1 MGTWYGNWRKFPEN
15 WRSRDR
21 LYPERWTGN
30 SSISESQ
37 FQIQTT
43 LWAYLGWCPRTP
55 LRAFMVAWVWP
66 HAQQTLSL
74 CTQASRMSLL
84 WEPGPS
90 HLGTF
95 HVFKLL
101 HSESKR
107 VIFGNPLLWATY
119 LCLIPTTLGWAL
131 KSVSKQSHFP
141 ALLTLFFSLKFFV
154 FFVVVV
160 CFVFK
165 KANLSYMLGF
175 SLWFQSHLKFTI
187 LTHTH
192 THTRAHTH
200 THPLKVHIPYFKS
213 KAYEKSF
220 CRRSAAL
227 IAFLYLE
234 HCFLWSWFH
243 YLWVHGN
250 GAH

>member
-1 MGTWYGNWRKFPEN
+1 M
-15 WRSRDR
+15 
-21 LYPERWTGN
+21 
-30 SSISESQ
+30 
-37 FQIQTT
+37 
-43 LWAYLGWCPRTP
+43 
-55 LRAFMVAWVWP
+55 
-66 HAQQTLSL
+66 
-74 CTQASRMSLL
+74 
-84 WEPGPS
+84 
-90 HLGTF
+90 
-95 HVFKLL
+95 
-101 HSESKR
+101 
-107 VIFGNPLLWATY
+107 IFGNPLLWATY

-192 THTRAHTH
+192 THAHTH

-234 HCFLWSWFH
+234 HCFL
-243 YLWVHGN
+243 
-250 GAH
+250 

>member
-1 MGTWYGNWRKFPEN
+1 MITLTSTPHDQYKTPTASVLTAPSSPALILTWYLAWSLICHGLKWFIYWLLETEEWMGWMGTWYGNWRKSPEN

-131 KSVSKQSHFP
+131 KSVSK
-141 ALLTLFFSLKFFV
+141 
-154 FFVVVV
+154 
-160 CFVFK
+160 
-165 KANLSYMLGF
+165 
-175 SLWFQSHLKFTI
+175 
-187 LTHTH
+187 
-192 THTRAHTH
+192 
-200 THPLKVHIPYFKS
+200 
-213 KAYEKSF
+213 
-220 CRRSAAL
+220 
-227 IAFLYLE
+227 
-234 HCFLWSWFH
+234 
-243 YLWVHGN
+243 
-250 GAH
+250 